1 MNRKCNYFVDVQSP
15 YKDCACRQ
23 CCLARNE
30 DAAKSAVSPPPFK
43 LDLSHVPGF
52 FIRALAAPFMLGAA
66 KYGRGSWRSEI
77 TTREQAEE
85 ACNRR
90 LGSLLNHLTAYMDG
104 EFYDAEGPAHL
115 SAVAWNA
122 LYILYLKVTFG
133 GGSFVD
139 EALLAAKLAEYEAKK
154 GGK

>member
-1 MNRKCNYFVDVQSP
+1 MSKIIGYSFCGRCGFSKPVDQV
-15 YKDCACRQ
+15 CECRS
-23 CCLARNE
+23 E
-30 DAAKSAVSPPPFK
+30 DAAKTAVNPPPFK
-43 LDLSHVPGF
+43 LDLSHIPGF
-52 FIRALAAPFMLGAA
+52 FIRALASPFMLGAA

-77 TTREQAEE
+77 TTGKQAEE

-104 EFYDAEGPAHL
+104 EFYDGEGPAHL

-122 LYILYLKVTFG
+122 LYILWLKVTWLAEVP
-133 GGSFVD
+133 VD
-139 EALLAAKLAEYEAKK
+139 KDILATKLAEYEAKK